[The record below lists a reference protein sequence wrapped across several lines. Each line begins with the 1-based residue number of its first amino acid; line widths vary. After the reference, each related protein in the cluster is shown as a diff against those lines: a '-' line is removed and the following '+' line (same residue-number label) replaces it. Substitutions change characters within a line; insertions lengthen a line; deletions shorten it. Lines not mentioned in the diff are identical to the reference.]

1 MAAWGAITAIRQDPQ
16 AAMTALAQYV
26 DAVQVALDDT
36 VVSGLR
42 PTTLSLAEFAG
53 AVFTVVRSLR
63 DAVNRTAGWV
73 WLYMI
78 VPVWHGLDIKI
89 NTLNAQTAVK
99 IADTRAFAYTLYLDA
114 VRVATTLNRDER
126 NARIADVNL
135 ARAQAQALTQALH
148 QAIEHEAASGYAAGK
163 GDRSGPLSALVA
175 DLHARGLIN
184 AVVNTLLVRAISVLL
199 TTGDPAL
206 EAAVTRVISAVI
218 KKSGLGSDLGN
229 YLYGLIIP
237 GQGGP
242 EPKDLPSVVS
252 DISHRLGA
260 IEDWITGFMLDG
272 GPEVKDAGRQWKTI
286 TSLTVDAALLAFF
299 GQAVAAPEAW
309 AREVSDTVGT
319 VANDAASGI
328 VALLH
333 QV

>member
-42 PTTLSLAEFAG
+42 PTTLSLAELAG

-114 VRVATTLNRDER
+114 VRVATTLTRDER
-126 NARIADVNL
+126 DARIADVNL

-148 QAIEHEAASGYAAGK
+148 QAIEHEAAAGYAAGK
-163 GDRSGPLSALVA
+163 GDRGGPLSALVA

-184 AVVNTLLVRAISVLL
+184 AVVNTLLVRAIAVLV

-242 EPKDLPSVVS
+242 DPKDLPSVVN

-299 GQAVAAPEAW
+299 AQAVVAPEAW

>member
-16 AAMTALAQYV
+16 AALQALAQYV

-36 VVSGLR
+36 VTSGLR
-42 PTTLSLAEFAG
+42 PTTLSLAKLASTM
-53 AVFTVVRSLR
+53 FTLARSLR

-99 IADTRAFAYTLYLDA
+99 IADARAFAFTLYLDG
-114 VRVATTLNRDER
+114 VRVATTLTRDER

-135 ARAQAQALTQALH
+135 ARAQAQTLIKALH
-148 QAIEHEAASGYAAGK
+148 QAIENEAASGYRAGK
-163 GDRSGPLSALVA
+163 GDRYNPLSELVA
-175 DLHARGLIN
+175 ELHLRGLIDGL
-184 AVVNTLLVRAISVLL
+184 VNTLLVRAIGVLVA
-199 TTGDPAL
+199 TGDPAL
-206 EAAVTRVISAVI
+206 EAVVTRVIGVVI

-242 EPKDLPSVVS
+242 DPKDLPSVVS

-272 GPEVKDAGRQWKTI
+272 GPEVKDAGRQWKKI
-286 TSLTVDAALLAFF
+286 TSVTVDAALLGFF
-299 GQAVAAPEAW
+299 GQAVVAPEAW
-309 AREVSDTVGT
+309 AREVSDTLGT
-319 VANDAASGI
+319 VANDAAAGI
-328 VALLH
+328 VDLLH
-333 QV
+333 KV